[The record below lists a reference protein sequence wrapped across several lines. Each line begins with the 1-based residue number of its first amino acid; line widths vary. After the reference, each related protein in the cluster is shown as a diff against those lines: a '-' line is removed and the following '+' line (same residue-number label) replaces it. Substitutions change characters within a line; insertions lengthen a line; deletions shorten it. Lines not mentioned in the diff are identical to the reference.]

1 MGLPLTFGLS
11 GTLLKGAIGDVFA
24 SNGLPITF
32 GLDGVMTY
40 TPPREI
46 SANLPITFG
55 MNGSLSYGIIGSLQ
69 FTLPILSIR
78 LDGVIDTEGTLNLNI
93 PMLIVTMS
101 GRSSV
106 EGVLTVDIPSYSIK
120 LTGQQEIEG
129 VLNVL
134 LPRMEFKATGFINET
149 GILTVTIPII
159 TFTGTVDV
167 GSEGTLNITLPA
179 YRITMDGYLST
190 EGDLSITIPMIL
202 FHAVQAVVAADYF
215 TMVMN
220 TKNKALTLFNNY
232 KFNSLCAF
240 GGKHFGATD
249 TGIFD
254 LDSDTKDNGE
264 MIEWNIKTG
273 YLDLEQGQKKK
284 LVEAWTSYKTDGD
297 IKFTVIQPNG
307 EEYEYILQGIDPTET
322 GLRLKF
328 GRGIR
333 TKYVALNIQNID
345 GSSIDLDELKLHLAN
360 STFVKVR

>member
-1 MGLPLTFGLS
+1 
-11 GTLLKGAIGDVFA
+11 
-24 SNGLPITF
+24 
-32 GLDGVMTY
+32 
-40 TPPREI
+40 
-46 SANLPITFG
+46 

-129 VLNVL
+129 ALNVL
-134 LPRMEFKATGFINET
+134 LPRRKFKATGFINET
-149 GILTVTIPII
+149 GVLTVTIPMIRFTADMEEGAGGTLNVTIPSYRI
-159 TFTGTVDV
+159 TLDGYV
-167 GSEGTLNITLPA
+167 SAEATLNIT
-179 YRITMDGYLST
+179 
-190 EGDLSITIPMIL
+190 IPMPI
-202 FHAVQAVVAADYF
+202 FHAEQLVESDDYL

-220 TKNKALTLFNNY
+220 TKNKALTLYDNY
-232 KFNSLCAF
+232 LFNSLCAF
-240 GGKHFGATD
+240 GGKHFGATA

-254 LDSDTKDNGE
+254 LDSDTKDNGA

-284 LVEAWTSYKTDGD
+284 LVEAWLSYKTDGD
-297 IKFTVIQPNG
+297 IKFTVMQPNG

-333 TKYVALNIQNID
+333 TKYVALNISNID